1 MKRRRVQFLKP
12 KSTNTSADLALD
24 GNAYH
29 TSVMLDE
36 SLAALELQSG
46 SRVLDCNL
54 GGGGHSQAILD
65 RAGSEIS
72 LVGIDCDQQAISYA
86 SRRLANYSNFR
97 AVQLNFADLGDA
109 NSPDPEIAALN
120 LGKFDAIL
128 MDLGVSSAQLDQGER
143 GFSFRFDAP
152 LDMRMDDR
160 LERTAADLL
169 AEETEAEL
177 RTIFFEYG
185 EEPHSRAIARTIVE
199 QRKAKPFETTAQ
211 LADLVSRFYKK
222 PSNRHPA
229 TKVFQALRIAV
240 NDEMG
245 ALKAAL
251 ESLIG
256 WLNPA
261 GRWVIL
267 TYHSLEDRMVKR
279 FFQDHLGRCK
289 CPRDFPTCTCNA
301 VATLRLSKHNGLRAS
316 PTEID
321 RNPRARSATL
331 RSSIK
336 I

>member
-1 MKRRRVQFLKP
+1 MHLDSKKNSGESSQH
-12 KSTNTSADLALD
+12 DLS
-24 GNAYH
+24 YH
-29 TSVMLDE
+29 TSVMLE
-36 SLAALELQSG
+36 ECLAALELQPG

-54 GGGGHSQAILD
+54 GGGGHSQAMLSRFGTD
-65 RAGSEIS
+65 IS
-72 LVGIDCDQQAISYA
+72 LIGVDCDQAAIAFA
-86 SRRLANYSNFR
+86 SKRLANYPNFR

-109 NSPDPEIAALN
+109 KQQDPKIQELE
-120 LGKFDAIL
+120 LGDGFDAIL
-128 MDLGVSSAQLDQGER
+128 MDLGVSSAQLDQAER

-160 LERTAADLL
+160 LERSAADFL
-169 AEETEAEL
+169 AEESEAEL

-185 EEPHSRAIARTIVE
+185 EEPHSRAIARQIVE
-199 QRKAKPFETTAQ
+199 MRQQRPFKTTAQ
-211 LADLVSRFYKK
+211 LAELVSKFYKK
-222 PSNRHPA
+222 PSHRHPA

-240 NDEMG
+240 NDELG
-245 ALKAAL
+245 ALKTAL
-251 ESLIG
+251 ESLLS

-279 FFQDHLGRCK
+279 FFQEQLGRCK

-301 VATLRLSKHNGLRAS
+301 IATLKLSKHNGLRAS
-316 PTEID
+316 PAEID